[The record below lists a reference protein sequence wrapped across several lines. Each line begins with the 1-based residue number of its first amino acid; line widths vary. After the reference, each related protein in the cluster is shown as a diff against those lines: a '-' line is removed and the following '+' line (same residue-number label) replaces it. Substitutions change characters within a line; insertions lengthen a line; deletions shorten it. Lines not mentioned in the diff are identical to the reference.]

1 MENTWFECDDKALNG
16 GNPRKDDSWFY
27 RLFQTARSLVTQF
40 VLVQCA
46 SHTSL
51 VDKNVYVKILKHIPT
66 PPRLSDKTYPPFPCM
81 SDSLPEWVK
90 LYSDGSDANADEE
103 AVGIIP
109 DTPKYTAQTKIIDEQ
124 RGEYDNLE
132 SSGHGLAPVKLQRIV
147 QQCNAESAKGTDI
160 ICENLSVAELAPLPI
175 PKRLDYSE
183 IPPAPFYSPSL
194 TPTEY
199 ALVAGNNI
207 MRMGIL
213 MELAKQEKCAWT
225 NMKNSCLRQELD
237 WDKKIVLLA
246 EQQQAIQDLMG
257 DVSGHMGRIEQKGRH
272 IDAQEEAIERY
283 IDSHPSSKSLLDREV
298 SRNRERKLFEAQQL
312 SSSLFTNAVQTPPA
326 YGSPIIPN
334 LTGYFFL

>member
-1 MENTWFECDDKALNG
+1 LNG
-16 GNPRKDDSWFY
+16 GDTTKNDSWFY
-27 RLFQTARSLVTQF
+27 RLYQTARSLVTQF

-46 SHTSL
+46 SHTST

-66 PPRLSDKTYPPFPCM
+66 PPRLSDNTYPPFPCM

-90 LYSDGSDANADEE
+90 LYSDGSEANADEEGE

-109 DTPKYTAQTKIIDEQ
+109 DTSKYTAQTKIIDEQ

-132 SSGHGLAPVKLQRIV
+132 SSGHGLAPVKLQRVV
-147 QQCNAESAKGTDI
+147 QQCNAESAKGTEI
-160 ICENLSVAELAPLPI
+160 IRENLSVAEFTPLPT
-175 PKRLDYSE
+175 PMQLDYSE
-183 IPPAPFYSPSL
+183 IQAPAPFYSPSL

-207 MRMGIL
+207 MRFGIL

-225 NMKNSCLRQELD
+225 NLKNSCKRQELD
-237 WDKKIVLLA
+237 WDRKIMLLT

-257 DVSGHMGRIEQKGRH
+257 DVSGHMGRIEQKGRI
-272 IDAQEEAIERY
+272 IDAQEESIERY
-283 IDSHPSSKSLLDREV
+283 LDSHPSSKSLLDREV
-298 SRNRERKLFEAQQL
+298 SRNRERRLFEVQQL
-312 SSSLFTNAVQTPPA
+312 SSSLFANAVQTPPS
-326 YGSPIIPN
+326 YGSPIIPS